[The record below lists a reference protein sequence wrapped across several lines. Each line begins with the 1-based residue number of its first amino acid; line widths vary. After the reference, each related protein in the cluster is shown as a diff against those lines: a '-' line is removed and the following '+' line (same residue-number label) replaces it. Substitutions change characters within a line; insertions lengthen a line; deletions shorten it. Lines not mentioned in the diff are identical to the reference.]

1 MVTKDFDYNNPKIH
15 IESDDEYVKRVALIE
30 GELETELNFCETYKQ
45 SVGKCNTTHNN
56 LKMDIEHDSPKK
68 IKEKYADEIDENLVI
83 EFAENLIKEMKNY
96 DETIINIMM
105 SNTQAIYAA
114 TVTSKKLAQVT
125 GSKFYYNVIT
135 YLSKK
140 QI

>member
-30 GELETELNFCETYKQ
+30 GELETELNFCKIYKQ
-45 SVGKCNTTHNN
+45 SVGEYNATHNN
-56 LKMDIEHDSPKK
+56 LEMDIKHVSPKK
-68 IKEKYADEIDENLVI
+68 IKEKYVNEVDENLVI

-114 TVTSKKLAQVT
+114 SVASKKLAQVT